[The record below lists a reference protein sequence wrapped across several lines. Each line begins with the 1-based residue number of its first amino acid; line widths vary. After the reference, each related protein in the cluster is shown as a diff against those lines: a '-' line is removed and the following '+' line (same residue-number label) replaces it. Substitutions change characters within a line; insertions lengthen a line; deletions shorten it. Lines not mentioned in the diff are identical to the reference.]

1 MKYWIYYILAAIALL
16 HPDLYQ
22 KSSKLIDYLINS
34 DNEFWVMFSTLDILD
49 LILHILLPLFF
60 LIFGIRKQ
68 RRSKR

>member
-16 HPDLYQ
+16 HPHLFQ
-22 KSSKLIDYLINS
+22 KFSKLKDYLINS

-49 LILHILLPLFF
+49 LTLHVLLPLLF

-68 RRSKR
+68 KRSKK